1 MTTSTTERENTQLH
15 LGHNQRPR
23 DIVHRTRGTSSGPIT
38 RLVSPSDWGGLIKPF
53 VFLDLFDFEGG
64 HAPSLE
70 LGWHPHSGIATVTV
84 LLDGSVQ
91 YAETTGRVG
100 VLPTGGV
107 EWMQAG
113 GGVWHTGTVDSAPA
127 RGFQLWVA
135 LPPDLENAPSMSHY
149 VMPEDV
155 PHVGPVRVI
164 LGSYNG
170 LSSPIVAPPMTYLLV
185 TLKDGER
192 WTFLPPSGHDV
203 AWLSLMD
210 GALHAS
216 SRITRGE
223 IAIFE
228 HGETAIELVAE
239 GDTQFVLGSAKQH
252 PHELVLGHY
261 SVHTSVEALRRGEA
275 EIRRIGHQL
284 RAEGKYSYALRSI

>member
-1 MTTSTTERENTQLH
+1 M
-15 LGHNQRPR
+15 
-23 DIVHRTRGTSSGPIT
+23 
-38 RLVSPSDWGGLIKPF
+38 
-53 VFLDLFDFEGG
+53 
-64 HAPSLE
+64 
-70 LGWHPHSGIATVTV
+70 
-84 LLDGSVQ
+84 
-91 YAETTGRVG
+91 G

-192 WTFLPPSGHDV
+192 WTFLPPLGHDV
-203 AWLSLMD
+203 AWVSLMD

-223 IAIFE
+223 VAIFE
-228 HGETAIELVAE
+228 RGETAIELVAE